1 VRSERMKRIKGF
13 GGRSYGGK
21 GEKLLKEMMK
31 LQEEFQK
38 RVKEL
43 EESFSELEVEAT
55 AGGGVVKV
63 KATCNYEIKDIEIDP
78 DVVEDVDMLRDL
90 LIAAVNE
97 AMRKIEEKRQEETE
111 KISQQFGI
119 PGII

>member
-1 VRSERMKRIKGF
+1 MKKIKGF

-38 RVKEL
+38 KMKEL
-43 EESFSELEVEAT
+43 EEIFSDMEVET
-55 AGGGVVKV
+55 SVGGGAIKV
-63 KATCNYEIKDIEIDP
+63 KAKCNYEITDIEIDP
-78 DVVEDVDMLRDL
+78 DVAEDLDMLKDL
-90 LIAAVNE
+90 LIAVMNE
-97 AMRKIEEKRQEETE
+97 TMRKIEEKRQEETE